1 MNLSISITLAHSA
14 ISMLLKQ
21 QQKACRKEKAMEQT
35 PGRAFYRRQIAA
47 LEARDMDALL
57 TQYHADATLIGF
69 DFTVKG
75 HEAIRKHLEGY
86 LERLGTLKLKSTDK
100 FTETE
105 DAIFFEA
112 TITSQLGEARVYDVF
127 MLREGKA
134 THHFTALISLQ
145 ST

>member
-1 MNLSISITLAHSA
+1 
-14 ISMLLKQ
+14 
-21 QQKACRKEKAMEQT
+21 MERT
-35 PGRAFYRRQIAA
+35 PGQAFYGRQIAA
-47 LEARDMDALL
+47 LEARDVDALL
-57 TQYHADATLIGF
+57 TQYHPDATMVGF
-69 DFTVKG
+69 DFTVRG
-75 HEAIRKHLEGY
+75 HAAIRKHLEGY

-127 MLREGKA
+127 LLQVGKA
-134 THHFTALISLQ
+134 THHFSGLISLQ